1 MGSLSPL
8 EVSGDWNRL
17 ATINGQTVCLQ
28 AEVKA
33 SRINHLRI
41 GVLPVATQTVNPAN
55 ADARIQS
62 QYGPI
67 RDDIV
72 TDTHVTETWTAATAD
87 IYGALANLI
96 EDVIGDVGIRDA
108 HPAID
113 DDRPQLARVLI
124 GESERVIKNIHPS
137 AGTRVHLNRPPLF
150 DIVDDIV
157 TDRDIVTPA
166 VVDAVIVV
174 LIVTIGTAPVLSGRE
189 TSDVVDDVAIQQNVT
204 LVDINANLPI
214 AGIGADA
221 TDLVDTVANDLGES
235 AAVEHLN
242 AARAAT
248 GVGHT
253 NDLEPLDAN
262 VVGACE
268 VEPGFRVVLSVDL
281 GSPLVARS
289 EGHQFAGHS
298 AAGEAD
304 NRSAALVGTASSIDA
319 ILDNY
324 GVPRVDDVRRLLD
337 SAEGAILCTR
347 VGV

>member
-1 MGSLSPL
+1 LRSGSPL
-8 EVSGDWNRL
+8 EVSGDWNNY
-17 ATINGQTVCLQ
+17 ATINGQTVSPQ
-28 AEVKA
+28 VEVKA
-33 SRINHLRI
+33 GRINHLRI
-41 GVLPVATQTVNPAN
+41 GVLPVATQTINPAN

-62 QYGPI
+62 QYGPV

-72 TDTHVTETWTAATAD
+72 TDTHVTETWTATTAD
-87 IYGALANLI
+87 IYGALVNLI

-113 DDRPQLARVLI
+113 DDRPQFARVLI
-124 GESERVIKNIHPS
+124 GESERVIKNIHPR
-137 AGTRVHLNRPPLF
+137 AGSRVHLNRPPLL

-157 TDRDIVTPA
+157 TDRNIVTPA

-174 LIVTIGTAPVLSGRE
+174 LIETIGTAPVLSGRE
-189 TSDVVDDVAIQQNVT
+189 TSDVVDDIAIQQNVT

-221 TDLVDTVANDLGES
+221 TDLVDTVADDFRES

-242 AARAAT
+242 ATRAAT

-253 NDLEPLDAN
+253 NDLEALDAN
-262 VVGACE
+262 VVGARE

-298 AAGEAD
+298 AAGDAD
-304 NRSAALVGTASSIDA
+304 NRSAALVGTASSIVA

-337 SAEGAILCTR
+337 GAEGTILCTR